1 MDKPDASFILF
12 QSGVLIVT
20 DIVSEA
26 KAKKA
31 VNALKQFMAE
41 SGIAS

>member
-12 QSGVLIVT
+12 QSGVLIIT

-31 VNALKQFMAE
+31 LKALEKFMAD